1 MLPSQSAGSPRR
13 ASCSPWSLRV
23 IRGLLFVPQG
33 FHNSAYSL
41 TSAILATIN
50 NQQRG
55 VIVNVR
61 HALAIIV
68 ALSAFGNIGDVGAA
82 YDSTPSSSGSS
93 DGCSGVSFSTFMP
106 KPYSQTDNS
115 IEVAPQSAFSFVA
128 SKSTFPKT
136 ITVMIKDESVP
147 VTVTPHFDGF
157 LVSGK
162 IPASAKGTFVRI
174 AITGKGPNLCER
186 GDGWLLKVGK

>member
-1 MLPSQSAGSPRR
+1 M
-13 ASCSPWSLRV
+13 
-23 IRGLLFVPQG
+23 
-33 FHNSAYSL
+33 
-41 TSAILATIN
+41 TSAIPATIN

-61 HALAIIV
+61 HALAIV
-68 ALSAFGNIGDVGAA
+68 VVLSAFGNIGDVGAG
-82 YDSTPSSSGSS
+82 YDSTPSGSSSS
-93 DGCSGVSFSTFMP
+93 DGCGGVSFSTFMP
-106 KPYSQTDNS
+106 KPYSQTDNNT
-115 IEVAPQSAFSFVA
+115 EVAPQSAFSFVA

-147 VTVTPHFDGF
+147 VTVTPHFGGF

-162 IPASAKGTFVRI
+162 IPASAKGSFIRV
-174 AITGKGPNLCER
+174 AITGKGPSLCER